1 MRRIRVI
8 PVLLVKNGGL
18 VKTVKFDNPRYVGDP
33 INAVRIFNEKE
44 VDEIAVIDIACTR
57 QKKVPD
63 FDLISQIC
71 GEAFMPLAYGG
82 GISTLEQI
90 AQILYQGA
98 EKVILQTAAFDNPGL
113 VTEAAAR
120 FGNQSI
126 VVSLDAKKSLLGGYK
141 VYRDNGTK
149 ATSYHPA
156 DWAKRLEEMGAGE
169 IVVNSIAHDGTYKGY
184 ELALVEMV
192 AKAVNIPVVAQGGAS
207 VPADFL
213 SAVRA
218 GASAA
223 AAGSM
228 FVFQRPHQAVLVT
241 YPTQEQ
247 LKNEVFSK
255 I

>member
-18 VKTVKFDNPRYVGDP
+18 VKTVKFDHPKYVGDP

-57 QKKVPD
+57 QKKIPD

-82 GISTLEQI
+82 GISTLDQI
-90 AQILYQGA
+90 VQILYQGA

-113 VTEAAAR
+113 VSEAAAR
-120 FGNQSI
+120 FGSQSI
-126 VVSLDAKKSLLGGYK
+126 VVSLDAKKSLLAGYK

-149 ATSYHPA
+149 ATAYHPA
-156 DWAKRLEEMGAGE
+156 EWAKRLEDMGVGE

-184 ELALVEMV
+184 ELPLIEMV

-207 VPADFL
+207 VPSDFL
-213 SAVRA
+213 SAIKA

-241 YPTQEQ
+241 YPSQEL
-247 LKNEVFSK
+247 LKREVFSK

>member
-8 PVLLVKNGGL
+8 PVLLIKNGGL
-18 VKTVKFDNPRYVGDP
+18 VKTVKFDQPRYVGDP

-57 QKKVPD
+57 QKKAPD
-63 FDLISQIC
+63 FDLVSQIC

-82 GISTLEQI
+82 GISTLDQI
-90 AQILYQGA
+90 VQILYQGA
-98 EKVILQTAAFDNPGL
+98 EKVILQTAAFDHPGL
-113 VTEAAAR
+113 VSEAAAR
-120 FGNQSI
+120 FGSQSI
-126 VVSLDAKKSLLGGYK
+126 MVSIDAKKGLLGGYK

-149 ATSYHPA
+149 ATGYHPA
-156 DWAKRLEEMGAGE
+156 EWAKRLEDMGVGE
-169 IVVNSIAHDGTYKGY
+169 IIVNSISHDGTYKGY
-184 ELALVEMV
+184 ELPLVEMV
-192 AKAVNIPVVAQGGAS
+192 AKAVSIPVVAQGGAS

-213 SAVRA
+213 SAIRA

>member
-18 VKTVKFDNPRYVGDP
+18 VKTVKFDHAKYVGDP

-57 QKKVPD
+57 QKKAPD

-90 AQILYQGA
+90 VQILYRGA

-113 VTEAAAR
+113 ITEAAGR
-120 FGNQSI
+120 FGSQSI
-126 VVSLDAKKSLLGGYK
+126 VVSLDAKKGLLGGYK

-149 ATSYHPA
+149 ATAFNPA
-156 DWAKRLEEMGAGE
+156 EWAKRMENAGAGE
-169 IVVNSIAHDGTYKGY
+169 IIVNSIAHDGTYKGY
-184 ELALVEMV
+184 DMPLVEMV
-192 AKAVNIPVVAQGGAS
+192 AKAVKIPVVAQGGAS
-207 VPADFL
+207 TTADFL
-213 SAVRA
+213 EAVQG
-218 GASAA
+218 GASAV

-241 YPTQEQ
+241 YPPQEQ
-247 LKNEVFSK
+247 LMQEVFSK
-255 I
+255 L

>member
-8 PVLLVKNGGL
+8 PTLLIRNGGL
-18 VKTVKFDNPRYVGDP
+18 VKTVKFENPKYVGDP

-57 QKKVPD
+57 LKKSPD

-82 GISTLEQI
+82 GISTLDQI
-90 AQILYQGA
+90 VQILYQGA
-98 EKVILQTAAFDNPGL
+98 EKVVLQTAAFDNPELIGQ
-113 VTEAAAR
+113 AAGR
-120 FGNQSI
+120 FGSQSI
-126 VVSLDAKKSLLGGYK
+126 VVSIDAKKGLLGGFK

-156 DWAKRLEEMGAGE
+156 EWAKRLEDMGAGE
-169 IVVNSIAHDGTYKGY
+169 IIVNSITHDGTYKGY
-184 ELALVEMV
+184 ELPLVEMV
-192 AKAVNIPVVAQGGAS
+192 AKAVKIPVVAQGGAATT
-207 VPADFL
+207 ADFL
-213 SAVRA
+213 GAIKV

-241 YPTQEQ
+241 YPTQDQ
-247 LKNEVFSK
+247 LKTEVFSK